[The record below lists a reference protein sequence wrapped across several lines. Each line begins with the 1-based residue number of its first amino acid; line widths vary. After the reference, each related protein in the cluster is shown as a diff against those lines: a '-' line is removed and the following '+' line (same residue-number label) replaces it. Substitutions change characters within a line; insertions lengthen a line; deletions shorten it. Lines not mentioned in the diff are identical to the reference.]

1 MKPEQP
7 SEAEAVPVALPVGTV
22 GVVDEGTG
30 PTVVAI
36 HGLPGSVRD
45 WRWLAPALTP
55 HVRFVRLD
63 LPGFGKTPPGDVGY
77 DIDARGAWVAA
88 VLEGLGLEDAVLL
101 GHSMGGPVAAS
112 AARQS
117 DRVRALGLV
126 ASVGTEIHV
135 MLRRQPGVRWAC
147 YTLHAP
153 PVARAMLPY
162 LRRNFERT
170 GFRNVSDDEILQACF
185 VLARVRFGTN
195 RANLA
200 ALRKPTL
207 VAWASDDK
215 LVDEPVSEKLYWA
228 APIGPR
234 IRFPTGGHN
243 IQATRASELA
253 EALLAW
259 IPQLG

>member
-1 MKPEQP
+1 M
-7 SEAEAVPVALPVGTV
+7 
-22 GVVDEGTG
+22 
-30 PTVVAI
+30 
-36 HGLPGSVRD
+36 
-45 WRWLAPALTP
+45 
-55 HVRFVRLD
+55 
-63 LPGFGKTPPGDVGY
+63 
-77 DIDARGAWVAA
+77 
-88 VLEGLGLEDAVLL
+88 
-101 GHSMGGPVAAS
+101 
-112 AARQS
+112 
-117 DRVRALGLV
+117 
-126 ASVGTEIHV
+126 
-135 MLRRQPGVRWAC
+135 
-147 YTLHAP
+147 
-153 PVARAMLPY
+153 MLPY